1 MRKVIL
7 SALVTLAVTAFVFG
21 GCKKSQPAT
30 PTTTT
35 PRTTKAAQPATE
47 KPTVPPVEKPA
58 EK

>member
-7 SALVTLAVTAFVFG
+7 SVLVTLTVVAFTFS
-21 GCKKSQPAT
+21 GCKKSQPTT

-35 PRTTKAAQPATE
+35 PRTTKPVQPTTE
-47 KPTVPPVEKPA
+47 KPAVPPVEKPA

>member
-7 SALVTLAVTAFVFG
+7 SVLVTLAVAVFAFA
-21 GCKKSQPAT
+21 GCKKSQPT
-30 PTTTT
+30 
-35 PRTTKAAQPATE
+35 TE